1 MLWWFG
7 GGGGVKVL
15 NLLISIVK
23 ESRETDRD
31 SQPEGE
37 KKKGA
42 YERDAIDQKKTKTRC
57 HVERKDRVHRFIR
70 NN

>member
-7 GGGGVKVL
+7 GGGGVKV
-15 NLLISIVK
+15 LISIVK

-42 YERDAIDQKKTKTRC
+42 YERDATWREKI
-57 HVERKDRVHRFIR
+57 EFIGSYVIIKLFFVFAK
-70 NN
+70 